1 MSAQQV
7 IVKAY
12 YNDLVENQPEI
23 RRFAVSILFIF
34 LLRSKYKSIYIYI
47 IYRSMLHQPMMF
59 IKHWKQQLLN

>member
-23 RRFAVSILFIF
+23 RRFAVSTFLVLLF
-34 LLRSKYKSIYIYI
+34 LVIYISI
-47 IYRSMLHQPMMF
+47 IDRSMYHQPMMF
-59 IKHWKQQLLN
+59 IKH